1 MKLIKMSALVLAVFT
16 VILTIVFFTWWAFKD
31 EAVFGSEKF
40 DQTRWME
47 LSSSVQKDC
56 RRGDMAYDLKNHILI
71 RGAKKEAVMALLGRP
86 SLEDANALEYDLG
99 KCMHVYHALR
109 IYFDQ
114 DGRLTHSQISS
125 H

>member
-1 MKLIKMSALVLAVFT
+1 MKLIKMSALVLAAFT
-16 VILTIVFFTWWAFKD
+16 VLLTIVFFTWWAFKD
-31 EAVFGSEKF
+31 QAVFGSEKF

-47 LSSSVQKDC
+47 LSSSVQHDC
-56 RRGDMAYDLKNHILI
+56 RRGDMAYDLKANILI
-71 RGAKKEAVMALLGRP
+71 RGARKEAVMALLGRP
-86 SLEDANALEYDLG
+86 SLEDTDALEYDLG

-109 IYFDQ
+109 IYFDH

>member
-1 MKLIKMSALVLAVFT
+1 MKLIKLSAIVLAVFT
-16 VILTIVFFTWWAFKD
+16 VMLTIVFFTWWAFKD

-40 DQTRWME
+40 DQTRWMQ
-47 LSSSVQKDC
+47 LSGNVQHECK
-56 RRGDMAYDLKNHILI
+56 RGDMAYDLKNNVLI
-71 RGAKKEAVMALLGRP
+71 RSAKKEAVMALLGRP
-86 SLEDANALEYDLG
+86 SLEDGNALEYDLG

-109 IYFDQ
+109 IYFDA

>member
-1 MKLIKMSALVLAVFT
+1 MKLIKLSAIVLAVFT
-16 VILTIVFFTWWAFKD
+16 VGLTIVFFTWWMFKD
-31 EAVFGSEKF
+31 EAVFGGASF
-40 DQTRWME
+40 DQARWMA

-71 RGAKKEAVMALLGRP
+71 RGAQKEAVMALLGRP
-86 SLEDANALEYDLG
+86 SLEDGNALEYDLG

-109 IYFDQ
+109 IYFDS

>member
-1 MKLIKMSALVLAVFT
+1 MKLIRISAIVLAVFT
-16 VILTIVFFTWWAFKD
+16 LILTIVFFTWWAFKD
-31 EAVFGSEKF
+31 QAVFGSEKF
-40 DQTRWME
+40 DQTRWIE

-56 RRGDMAYDLKNHILI
+56 RRGDMAYDLKNHILA
-71 RGAKKEAVMALLGRP
+71 RGVQKDAVMALLGRP

-109 IYFDQ
+109 IYFDP
-114 DGRLTHSQISS
+114 DSRLTHSQISS

>member
-16 VILTIVFFTWWAFKD
+16 VLLTIVFFTWWAFKD
-31 EAVFGSEKF
+31 QAVFGSEKF
-40 DQTRWME
+40 DQTRWMA
-47 LSSSVQKDC
+47 LSNSVQQDC
-56 RRGDMAYDLKNHILI
+56 RRGDMAYDLKANILI

-86 SLEDANALEYDLG
+86 SLEDADAVEYDLG

-109 IYFDQ
+109 IYFDA

>member
-1 MKLIKMSALVLAVFT
+1 MKLIKWSAIGLAVFT

-31 EAVFGSEKF
+31 EAVFGGEKF
-40 DQTRWME
+40 DQVRWVG
-47 LSSSVQKDC
+47 LADSVQTDC

-71 RGAKKEAVMALLGRP
+71 RGAQKEAVMALLGRP
-86 SLEDANALEYDLG
+86 SLEDAGALEYDLG
-99 KCMHVYHALR
+99 KCMHVYHVLR

-114 DGRLTHSQISS
+114 TGRLTHSQISS

>member
-1 MKLIKMSALVLAVFT
+1 MKLIKLSALVLTVFT
-16 VILTIVFFTWWAFKD
+16 VGLTIVFFTWWMFKD
-31 EAVFGSEKF
+31 EAVFGAEKF
-40 DQTRWME
+40 NQTRWME
-47 LSSSVQKDC
+47 LATTVQKDC
-56 RRGDMAYDLKNHILI
+56 RRGDMAYDLKNNILI

-109 IYFDQ
+109 IYFDA

>member
-1 MKLIKMSALVLAVFT
+1 MKLIKFSALVLAVFT
-16 VILTIVFFTWWAFKD
+16 VALTIVFFIWWMFKD
-31 EAVFGSEKF
+31 EAVFGAEKF

-47 LSSSVQKDC
+47 LATSVQKDC
-56 RRGDMAYDLKNHILI
+56 RRGDMAYDLKNKILI

-109 IYFDQ
+109 IYFDAQ
-114 DGRLTHSQISS
+114 GRLTHSQISS

>member
-1 MKLIKMSALVLAVFT
+1 MKLIKVSAIVLAVFT

-40 DQTRWME
+40 DQARWME

-56 RRGDMAYDLKNHILI
+56 RRGDMAYDLKNNILI

-109 IYFDQ
+109 IYFDP
-114 DGRLTHSQISS
+114 DERLTHSQISS

>member
-16 VILTIVFFTWWAFKD
+16 VLLTIVFFTWWAFKD
-31 EAVFGSEKF
+31 QAVFGSEKF
-40 DQTRWME
+40 DQARWMA
-47 LSSSVQKDC
+47 LSQSVEKDC
-56 RRGDMAYDLKNHILI
+56 RRGDMAYDLKANILI

-109 IYFDQ
+109 VYFDAE
-114 DGRLTHSQISS
+114 GRLTHSQISS

>member
-1 MKLIKMSALVLAVFT
+1 MKVINLSVIVLAVFT
-16 VILTIVFFTWWAFKD
+16 VILTVVFFSWWAFKD

-40 DQTRWME
+40 EPARWMA
-47 LSSSVQKDC
+47 LADSVQKDC

-86 SLEDANALEYDLG
+86 SLEDDNALEYDLG

>member
-1 MKLIKMSALVLAVFT
+1 MKLINMAALALTVFT
-16 VILTIVFFTWWAFKD
+16 VLLTIVFFTWWMFKD
-31 EAVFGSEKF
+31 QAVFGSEKF
-40 DQTRWME
+40 DQTRWIE
-47 LSSSVQKDC
+47 LSRSVQKDC
-56 RRGDMAYDLKNHILI
+56 RRGDMAYDLKNNILI

-109 IYFDQ
+109 IYFDA